1 MRMAEKMAS
10 VVERQ
15 AIRDLRYKMLLN
27 DISQRMC
34 HYFSSVVFKR
44 KLWRQCVDSVNVT
57 ITAANKRDQK

>member
-1 MRMAEKMAS
+1 MAEKMAT

-15 AIRDLRYKMLLN
+15 AICEIRYKMLID
-27 DISQRMC
+27 DIARRMC

-44 KLWRQCVDSVNVT
+44 KQRQCVDSVTVT